1 MERSDKMRV
10 YKKKSSFVEEKLNSI
25 IIYGNQ
31 DYKII
36 YENVKTYVVYKISI
50 TTNLKERL
58 AYLDVLDYMEK
69 IQTETK

>member
-1 MERSDKMRV
+1 MRV